1 MVEFSVSSST
11 MKLYSHPM
19 SSCARRVRLA
29 LNLKGFRF
37 LSLHS
42 LLPSL
47 NEIVSSMSNRFC
59 MSCRTGI

>member
-1 MVEFSVSSST
+1 MVEFSVSSLT

-29 LNLKGFRF
+29 LNLKGFQF
-37 LSLHS
+37 LSLS
-42 LLPSL
+42 IT
-47 NEIVSSMSNRFC
+47 EIVSSMSNRFC